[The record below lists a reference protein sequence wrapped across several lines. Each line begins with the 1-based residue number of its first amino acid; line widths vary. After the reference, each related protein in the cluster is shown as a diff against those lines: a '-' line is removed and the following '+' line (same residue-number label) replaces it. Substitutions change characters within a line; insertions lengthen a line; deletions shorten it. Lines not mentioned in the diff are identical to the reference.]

1 MNNTKN
7 AVMITIFSS
16 MCQGKNHYTKSSI
29 VKIGENLEKY
39 HQIHVKRRWIFYCV
53 ADILSAGLITRK
65 ARYDNNIHGLIKQK
79 TSLLAMTMKGLKYLV
94 AKRVTGAW
102 AALKSML
109 AWLKKGDG
117 RWPGKKDVQ
126 DGSYWP
132 EGADEKERLKGL
144 LGIVGKK
151 MEG

>member
-16 MCQGKNHYTKSSI
+16 MCQGKNHYTKTSMD
-29 VKIGENLEKY
+29 KISENLEKY
-39 HQIHVKRRWIFYCV
+39 HGIHVKRRWIFYCV
-53 ADILSAGLITRK
+53 AELLERKLLTRKSRYRNDEWGLITQ
-65 ARYDNNIHGLIKQK
+65 IP
-79 TSLLAMTMKGLKYLV
+79 SLLAFTVRGIKYLV

-102 AALKSML
+102 KALKSML
-109 AWLKKGDG
+109 SWLKKGDG

-132 EGADEKERLKGL
+132 EGADERERLKGL
-144 LGIVGKK
+144 LGIVGR
-151 MEG
+151 EI